1 MKTLIMILLSIISV
15 QIYAPPSPARP
26 TKEQSYQFTI
36 LTNPQFRIY
45 YPLIKAIVYVESR
58 GNDSAY
64 NKKEGAKGRYQIR
77 ACRLTEYNNLT
88 GKNYTHNEMYQ
99 HEKAEEVF
107 MYYFRGR
114 DFETIARAWCSG
126 EHGTRKASQKYWNL
140 VKSKLAQL

>member
-1 MKTLIMILLSIISV
+1 MKNLIIILLSIISV
-15 QIYAPPSPARP
+15 QVYAPPSQPFP

-45 YPLIKAIVYVESR
+45 YPLIKAVVYVESR

-64 NKKEGAKGRYQIR
+64 NPKENAIGAFQIR
-77 ACRLTEYNNLT
+77 DCRIQHYNQLT
-88 GKNYTHNEMYQ
+88 GKNYTHDEMYQ

-107 MYYFRGR
+107 MYFTQNR

-126 EHGTRKASQKYWNL
+126 ENGTRKASNKYWNL
-140 VKSKLAQL
+140 IKHQLNQL